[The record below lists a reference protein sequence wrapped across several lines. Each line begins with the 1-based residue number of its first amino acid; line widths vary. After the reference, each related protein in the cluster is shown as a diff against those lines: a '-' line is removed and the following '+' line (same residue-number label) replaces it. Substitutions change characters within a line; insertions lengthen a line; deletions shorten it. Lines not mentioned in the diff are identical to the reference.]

1 MPLILSVASGKGGA
15 GKSMV
20 ASNVALLLA
29 KQGYRVTLVDLDTG
43 GANLHILFGLFNPE
57 TSLTEFLNHRNVPL
71 QRMAQTLPVHQNLSL
86 IPGTGETL
94 LTSNLPHSKKKRLIN
109 HLRKLDSDIVIL
121 DVGAGTHY
129 HTLDYFLAADGY
141 LAVATPDP
149 TSVLD
154 LYRFIKLAAIRK
166 VLSGFMARD
175 PISDALLN
183 KEFQSIQDVLDA
195 VGQTNE
201 AGKSIATAIL
211 DSFRP
216 CLILNRMGTGSKV
229 NTLHLQQM
237 VQQYIGA
244 DLLLLGHIPQDDH
257 VERSIRQYLPVVEYA
272 PQCPASRAFEQLV
285 GKLEEWIQ
293 TDVFTKFD

>member
-1 MPLILSVASGKGGA
+1 MSLRQSAKPMKPGNLLPKPSWTASDPALSSTGWGQDQRSTPFTFSKWYNNTLEPICVYWVTFHKTRTWNDRFDSTCLSWSMRRNARHHALSNNWSG
-15 GKSMV
+15 
-20 ASNVALLLA
+20 NW
-29 KQGYRVTLVDLDTG
+29 
-43 GANLHILFGLFNPE
+43 I
-57 TSLTEFLNHRNVPL
+57 
-71 QRMAQTLPVHQNLSL
+71 
-86 IPGTGETL
+86 
-94 LTSNLPHSKKKRLIN
+94 
-109 HLRKLDSDIVIL
+109 
-121 DVGAGTHY
+121 
-129 HTLDYFLAADGY
+129 
-141 LAVATPDP
+141 
-149 TSVLD
+149 
-154 LYRFIKLAAIRK
+154 AAIRK
-166 VLSGFMARD
+166 VLSGFLARD

-183 KEFQSIQDVLDA
+183 KEFQSVHDVLEA

-201 AGKSIATAIL
+201 AGKSIAKAIL

-244 DLLLLGHIPQDDH
+244 DLRILGHIPQDQN

-293 TDVFTKFD
+293 TDVFTESE